1 MVRGVTLPRGALRTR
16 DPIGEKE
23 RMISPNLI
31 RKWRS
36 ALPGVRDWIDDVLEK
51 YKAQANP
58 VMRLAFPRIRQVFPA
73 DLLERAKVVV
83 LTGSVPFPPLSRM
96 GLPEFVDMENMP
108 MAGITYRDTFFI
120 SRSDETESLHFHE
133 LVHVVQWERLG
144 VDDFLLAYGVGII
157 QSGYRNSPLEE
168 MAYSLEEDFDRGRL
182 PADLIQRIH
191 QGTDAIRAAISLP
204 DVKA

>member
-1 MVRGVTLPRGALRTR
+1 M
-16 DPIGEKE
+16 D
-23 RMISPNLI
+23 SSDLI

-36 ALPGVRDWIDDVLEK
+36 ALPGVRVWIDDLLER
-51 YKAQANP
+51 YKAQATP
-58 VMRLAFPRIRQVFPA
+58 IKRLAFPRIRQVFPT

-83 LTGSVPFPPLSRM
+83 LTESVPFPPLSRM
-96 GLPEFVDMENMP
+96 GLPEAVEMEKMP

-120 SRSDETESLHFHE
+120 SRSDETEGLHFHE

-157 QSGYRNSPLEE
+157 QSGYRNSPLEA
-168 MAYSLEEDFDRGRL
+168 MAYSLEEDFDAGRL
-182 PADLIQRIH
+182 PADLVQRIR

-204 DVKA
+204 GINAR

>member
-1 MVRGVTLPRGALRTR
+1 MNSPDLP
-16 DPIGEKE
+16 
-23 RMISPNLI
+23 

-36 ALPGVRDWIDDVLEK
+36 ALPGVRGWIDDVLEK

-58 VMRLAFPRIRQVFPA
+58 AIRLAFPRVRQVFPT
-73 DLLERAKVVV
+73 DLLERARVVV

-96 GLPEFVDMENMP
+96 GLPEFVDMEKMP

-144 VDDFLLAYGVGII
+144 VDDFLLAYGMGII
-157 QSGYRNSPLEE
+157 QAGYRNSPLEE
-168 MAYSLEEDFDRGRL
+168 MAYSFEEDFDAGRL
-182 PADLIQRIH
+182 PSDLVQRIR
-191 QGTDAIRAAISLP
+191 QGTDAIRAALSLP
-204 DVKA
+204 GINARSS

>member
-1 MVRGVTLPRGALRTR
+1 MN
-16 DPIGEKE
+16 
-23 RMISPNLI
+23 SPNLI

-36 ALPGVRDWIDDVLEK
+36 ALPGVRDWINDVLEK

-58 VMRLAFPRIRQVFPA
+58 VMRLAFSRVRQVFPR

-96 GLPEFVDMENMP
+96 GLPEFVELENMP

-120 SRSDETESLHFHE
+120 SRSDETESLYFHE

-144 VDDFLLAYGVGII
+144 VDDFLLAYGVGFI
-157 QSGYRNSPLEE
+157 QSGIVIALWKRWPTPSK
-168 MAYSLEEDFDRGRL
+168 
-182 PADLIQRIH
+182 RI
-191 QGTDAIRAAISLP
+191 
-204 DVKA
+204 